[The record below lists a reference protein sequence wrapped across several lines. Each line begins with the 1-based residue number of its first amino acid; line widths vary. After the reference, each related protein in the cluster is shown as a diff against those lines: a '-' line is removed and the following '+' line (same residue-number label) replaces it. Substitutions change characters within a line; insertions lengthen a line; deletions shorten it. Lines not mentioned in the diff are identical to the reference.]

1 MSKLQFWVPGPKHFL
16 QAAVVLLLAAPAFAV
31 STYLG
36 IQPGLSTRANVQAIL
51 GAPVASPSSNV
62 LEFRAPSGGGR
73 IVVEF
78 RDKDGLVDKIERIF
92 QKPVS
97 RAAMMRSLEL
107 AGEPEER
114 RNLREGN
121 LVEYFGDIKTLA
133 LTYKTGEE
141 RSGIISVG
149 YYSMELYERMLDKA
163 RNPTVQFDPSQCRD
177 LFLWASAER
186 EPAKKAKNPG
196 RLQMIL
202 EIAILSQRG
211 ECEKARA
218 LEQIYKQQFR

>member
-1 MSKLQFWVPGPKHFL
+1 MMVRIRNFSPLPW
-16 QAAVVLLLAAPAFAV
+16 AAAAAALMLLAAPAFAV

-36 IQPGLSTRANVQAIL
+36 IQPGLSTRANVESIL
-51 GAPVASPSSNV
+51 GAPVSSQAPNI
-62 LEFRAPSGGGR
+62 LEFRASGGGR

-78 RDKDGLVDKIERIF
+78 REKDGLVDKLERF
-92 QKPVS
+92 FPKPVS
-97 RAAMMRSLEL
+97 RAAMLRSLGL
-107 AGEPEER
+107 PAEPEER
-114 RNLREGN
+114 RNLKEGN

-133 LTYKTGEE
+133 LTYRTGEE

-218 LEQIYKQQFR
+218 LEQVYRQQFR